1 MKSILKTLP
10 PELNLKVEET
20 FASEVNTEIR
30 RRLVPELLKT
40 MKPRYNPSYDQL
52 KSWLQ
57 ALHKHRRS
65 RYMYKQKGKIDKDD
79 RRLHCNG
86 RHGEVNDNRLIF
98 QRLAFILTN

>member
-10 PELNLKVEET
+10 PELNLKVEEI

-30 RRLVPELLKT
+30 RKLVPELLKA
-40 MKPRYNPSYDQL
+40 MKLRYNPSYDQL

-65 RYMYKQKGKIDKDD
+65 RYMYRQKGKIDKDD
-79 RRLHCNG
+79 
-86 RHGEVNDNRLIF
+86 
-98 QRLAFILTN
+98 